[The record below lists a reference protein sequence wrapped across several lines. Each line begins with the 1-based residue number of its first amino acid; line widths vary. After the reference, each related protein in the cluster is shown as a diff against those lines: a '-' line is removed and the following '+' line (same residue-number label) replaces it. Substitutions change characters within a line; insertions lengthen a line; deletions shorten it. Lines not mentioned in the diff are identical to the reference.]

1 MRDTR
6 RSAGFW
12 ALAGLFGLFVL
23 FLYGP
28 MFAIFVLSFQGPEGG
43 LVFPMRG
50 ASLHWFI
57 KLAEGIGV
65 VDIWA
70 AFRRSLM
77 LGTVVMVLT
86 VVLSL
91 LAGLAFRRKLRGG
104 GVLFYLTVAS
114 LIMPSIIVSLSGR
127 GVSKGVSW
135 VHMS

>member
-28 MFAIFVLSFQGPEGG
+28 MIAIFVLSFQGPEGG

-86 VVLSL
+86 VILSL
-91 LAGLAFRRKLRGG
+91 MAGLAFRRKLRGG

-114 LIMPSIIVSLSGR
+114 LIMPSISHWLR
-127 GVSKGVSW
+127 
-135 VHMS
+135 